1 MTTMLRATV
10 RSEKTLREMHV
21 NITRLGRHF
30 WSIARL
36 GLTVAVVLL
45 TVLPLAAGDK
55 SDKSNEPDP
64 VQPANASQYAGSDTC
79 KGCHEDQFKNIDLTR
94 HHQINALKTAA
105 VGGQPDRVC
114 EACHGPGRAHVDGG
128 GDKTKIF
135 RFAGAKREETSARCL
150 TCHGEG
156 RGQTHFAESAH
167 ASSDVGCLDCHSP
180 HHAQEKDHLLAQK
193 QPQLCY
199 GCHTAAKADFAKP
212 YHHRVNEGLV
222 RCNDCHNPH
231 GTATVRQV
239 QTLAS
244 GDAVCYKCHVDK
256 QGPFVYEHVPVKAEG
271 CSSCHSPHGSTNP
284 RLLKVSLVNMLC
296 LQCHT
301 FPMSGPIGPVHN
313 QSAKYQACTMCHSQ
327 IHGSNFSFVFFK

>member
-1 MTTMLRATV
+1 MPRATA
-10 RSEKTLREMHV
+10 RSEKILREMHV
-21 NITRLGRHF
+21 NITRLGCRF
-30 WSIARL
+30 WSMPRL
-36 GLTVAVVLL
+36 WLTAAVVLL

-55 SDKSNEPDP
+55 SDKDIGGAP
-64 VQPANASQYAGSDTC
+64 VQPANASQYAGSGTC

-128 GDKTKIF
+128 GDKNKIF
-135 RFAGAKREETSARCL
+135 TFAGAKREETSSRCL

-180 HHAQEKDHLLAQK
+180 HHAQEKDHLLVQK

-222 RCNDCHNPH
+222 QCADCHNPH
-231 GTATVRQV
+231 GTGTVRQV

-244 GDAVCYKCHVDK
+244 GDAACSKCHIDK
-256 QGPFVYEHVPVKAEG
+256 QGPFVYEHVPVKTEG
-271 CSSCHSPHGSTNP
+271 CSSCHTPHGSTNP

-301 FPMSGPIGPVHN
+301 FPAQGPAGPSHN
-313 QSAKYQACTMCHSQ
+313 QSTKYQACTMCHAA
-327 IHGSNFSFVFFK
+327 IHGSNASNVFFR